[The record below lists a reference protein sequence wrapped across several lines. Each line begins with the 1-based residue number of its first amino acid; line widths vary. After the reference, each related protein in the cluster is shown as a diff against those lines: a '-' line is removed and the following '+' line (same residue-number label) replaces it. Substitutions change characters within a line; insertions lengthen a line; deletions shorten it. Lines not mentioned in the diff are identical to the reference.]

1 MSVNRESKEKI
12 VEEIS
17 AIIDK
22 HQTFLLVDF
31 EKMPVSKSVELRKK
45 MRENAYS
52 FRVVK
57 NRLALRAIKSEIPE
71 EVRHNFK
78 GVTGIAFAQEDPIGL
93 ARLIKEFSIQN
104 KLLKVKGGIVE
115 GRYMAQERFDQ
126 IAALTSKKDLLAKV
140 GYLMAAPLTKI
151 LRTWQAPLS
160 SMGSL
165 LSQLKSKK

>member
-12 VEEIS
+12 VDEIS
-17 AIIDK
+17 EIIDA
-22 HQTFLLVDF
+22 HDTFLLVDF

-57 NRLALRAIKSEIPE
+57 NRLALRAIKPEIPE
-71 EVRHNFK
+71 EVRNNFK
-78 GVTGIAFAQEDPIGL
+78 GVTGIAFAQDDPIGL
-93 ARLIKEFSIQN
+93 ARLIKEFSVQN

-115 GRYMAQERFDQ
+115 GRYMAEERFEQ

-140 GYLMAAPLTKI
+140 GYLMAAPLTKL
-151 LRTWQAPLS
+151 LRTWQAPLT
-160 SMGSL
+160 SMGSM